1 MTGPEI
7 RAARE
12 KRKLT
17 QAALAKI
24 IGVDPMTVS
33 RWEREAKRPSNANYK
48 LLALWKR
55 GRL

>member
-17 QAALAKI
+17 QAALAAI

-33 RWEREAKRPSNANYK
+33 RWEREVKRPSNANYK